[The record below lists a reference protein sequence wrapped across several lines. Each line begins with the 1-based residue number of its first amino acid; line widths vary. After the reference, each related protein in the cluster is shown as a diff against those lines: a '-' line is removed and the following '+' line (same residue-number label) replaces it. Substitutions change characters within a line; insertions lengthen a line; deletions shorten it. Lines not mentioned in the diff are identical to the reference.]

1 MRRFQINYTKD
12 GFTQLFPVLFVKNN
26 QEDAWLFGIWKWN
39 IALVKGKNPE
49 PERPIQEIPD
59 TLAEISQVK
68 ENVYG
73 ELSSWSS
80 AFSSGTKS
88 RASKSP
94 VKLTNKQMILFA
106 VGAFAVVVFAHL
118 LIKGARAK
126 KRK

>member
-1 MRRFQINYTKD
+1 MRRFQINYTKE
-12 GFTQLFPVLFVKNN
+12 GFTQLFPVLFLKNN

-59 TLAEISQVK
+59 TPSEISQVK

-73 ELSSWSS
+73 ELWSS
-80 AFSSGTKS
+80 AFSSSPKS

-94 VKLTNKQMILFA
+94 VKLTNKQIMLLA
-106 VGAFAVVVFAHL
+106 VGACAVVAFGYI